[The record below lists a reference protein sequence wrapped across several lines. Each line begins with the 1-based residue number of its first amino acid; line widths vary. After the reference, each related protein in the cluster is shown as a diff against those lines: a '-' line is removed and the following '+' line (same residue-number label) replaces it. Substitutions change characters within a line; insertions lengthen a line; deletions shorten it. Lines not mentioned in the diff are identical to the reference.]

1 LSNSQDDDLVRERF
15 RDLRTDI
22 QGTSG
27 RAPDFR
33 AMMERAEQEAATL
46 PSLRVESGGASPPLS
61 SRRRRMFWTGGWA
74 SALAAAALA
83 GLLLTSGGEDQDAEF
98 DRLVA
103 SFATDASAGAWR
115 SPTSGLLD
123 VPGIELTRS
132 VPSIGGAVRGLD
144 PASLADPPAPQG
156 REDRL

>member
-1 LSNSQDDDLVRERF
+1 LSNPRDDDLVRERF
-15 RDLRTDI
+15 QDLRADI
-22 QGTSG
+22 QGSSG
-27 RAPDFR
+27 RVPDFR
-33 AMMERAEQEAATL
+33 VMMDRAQEGAATI
-46 PSLRVESGGASPPLS
+46 PSLRVESGGTSA
-61 SRRRRMFWTGGWA
+61 SRRRRRMLWTGGWA

-115 SPTSGLLD
+115 SPTSGLLE

-132 VPSIGGAVRGLD
+132 VPSIGGALRGLD
-144 PASLADPPAPQG
+144 PASLPDPPEPQG